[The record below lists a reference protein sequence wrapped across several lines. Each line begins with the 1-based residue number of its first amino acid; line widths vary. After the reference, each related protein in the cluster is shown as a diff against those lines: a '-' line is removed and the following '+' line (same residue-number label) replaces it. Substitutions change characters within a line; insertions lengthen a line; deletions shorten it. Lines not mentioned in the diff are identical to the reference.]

1 MMTKLDAARDLLKQ
15 RDNLITILD
24 KFHYEENGYVMY
36 LTIYE
41 AELLAEYLINNG
53 IVTSEKEKE

>member
-24 KFHYEENGYVMY
+24 KFHYEKDGYVTY
-36 LTIYE
+36 LTMYE

-53 IVTSEKEKE
+53 IVISEKEKE